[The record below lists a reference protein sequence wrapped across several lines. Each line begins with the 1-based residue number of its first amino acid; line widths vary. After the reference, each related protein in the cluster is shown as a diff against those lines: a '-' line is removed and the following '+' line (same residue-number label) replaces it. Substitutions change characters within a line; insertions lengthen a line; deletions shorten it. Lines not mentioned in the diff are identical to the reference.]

1 MVSGSLS
8 LLNFYFEKN
17 ILLVCMRGSRA
28 AAPIGDKGLQNGEIF
43 CLSVCLF
50 VLGVSWGPLW
60 SQGGDLGPLVTDK
73 VGGKKFGLILDFSPR
88 LPDIIHD

>member
-50 VLGVSWGPLW
+50 VLGVSWAPYGPRGAIW
-60 SQGGDLGPLVTDK
+60 DPW
-73 VGGKKFGLILDFSPR
+73 
-88 LPDIIHD
+88 